1 MSVRDTGAASRF
13 AVVSDLDGVLH
24 RGKKA
29 IPGAGRFVSRLKAS
43 GREYLFLTNSPD
55 HSPAEL
61 RRKLLKLGLDIPTGR
76 FYTSAQAMAAFV
88 RDHSPHASV
97 FLVGSRAL
105 HEELARA
112 GARFTTRK
120 PRFVIVTTGGAYGPD
135 EIDAAIKLVLGGANF
150 LTVSGEAL
158 SPTESGVKAGCGAFT
173 APIEKATGCKP
184 FVVGKPNHLMI
195 RHAERLFGIEPAR
208 ALMIGDSLDTDIDVG
223 VQAQMKTVLVLSGL
237 TSREQLRRRP
247 YQPDYVFDSV
257 ADIDLDRL
265 P

>member
-1 MSVRDTGAASRF
+1 MSSAKASGATRF
-13 AVVSDLDGVLH
+13 SIVSDLDGVLH
-24 RGKKA
+24 RGEKV
-29 IPGAGRFVSRLKAS
+29 IPGARRFLSRLKAS
-43 GREYLFLTNSPD
+43 GRNFLFLTNSPD

-61 RRKLLKLGLDIPTGR
+61 HGRLAKLGLDIPAGR

-88 RDHSPHASV
+88 GDHSPHASV

-105 HEELARA
+105 REELERA

-120 PRFVIVTTGGAYGPD
+120 PRFVIVATGGAYGQD
-135 EIDAAIKLVLGGANF
+135 EINAAIKLVLGGANF
-150 LTVSGEAL
+150 VTVSDEAL
-158 SPTESGVKAGCGAFT
+158 SPTETGVKAGCGALT
-173 APIEKATGCKP
+173 APIEKATGCRP

-195 RHAERLFGIEPAR
+195 RQAERQFGIEPTR
-208 ALMIGDSLDTDIDVG
+208 TLMIGDSLDTDIDVG

-237 TSREQLRRRP
+237 TSREQLRLRP

-257 ADIDLDRL
+257 ADIDLDKL